1 METQTKETVTEKWHR
16 YTMKTDI
23 YDLFD
28 LLVSDEIFQDAHDL
42 YQHLDY
48 SGGLHEIIDS
58 NIDINNHSLVE
69 WVADN
74 GNHIYVEDYVAELMP
89 PPSTTFYQ
97 LIQGG
102 QFLWLSEIAREL
114 VETLFSEKYETSEVS

>member
-1 METQTKETVTEKWHR
+1 MEIQTKETATE
-16 YTMKTDI
+16 TMKTDLN
-23 YDLFD
+23 DLFD

-48 SGGLHEIIDS
+48 SGGLHEIIEG
-58 NIDINNHSLVE
+58 NIDIFNYQLVQ
-69 WVADN
+69 WVAHD
-74 GNHIYVEDYVAELMP
+74 GNHIYVEDYIAEFMP

-114 VETLFSEKYETSEVS
+114 VEALFSEKYETSEVA